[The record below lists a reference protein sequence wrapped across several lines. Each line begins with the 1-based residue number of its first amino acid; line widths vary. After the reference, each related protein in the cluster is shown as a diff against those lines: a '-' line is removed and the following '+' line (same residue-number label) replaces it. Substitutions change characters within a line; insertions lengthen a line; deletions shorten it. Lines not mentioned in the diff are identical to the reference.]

1 MSPERQTPVPIEE
14 EMRKSYLDYAMSVI
28 VGRALPDIRDGL
40 KPVHRRVLY
49 TMSVIGVA
57 WNRPYKKS
65 ARIVGDC
72 MGKYHPHGDSPIYE
86 ALVRMV
92 QEFSLRYPL
101 VDGQGNFGS
110 IDGDPAAAMR
120 YTEARLAK
128 IAHEMLA
135 DIDKDTVDFV
145 PNYDENEQEPVVLP
159 ARIPNLLVN
168 GSSGIA
174 VGMAT
179 NIPPHNLSEVVDGLI
194 MLIDNPE
201 ATVDDLMK
209 VIPGPDFPTRGY
221 IYGRGGIREAYTT
234 GRGII
239 TLRAKAHVEKLRGG
253 REAIIVTELP
263 YQVNKAT
270 LMEKIGELIRDKKI
284 EGISERRDES
294 SREGIRI
301 VLELGRGEM
310 PQIVSNQL
318 YKHTQMQT
326 TFGII
331 MLALVGRR
339 PQVVTLKQM
348 LTEFIAFRREVV
360 TRRTK
365 YDLARAEEKAHI
377 LEGLRKAVDQL
388 DLVIRLIRQAEDP
401 EAAKQALIRQLELS
415 EIQARHILDM
425 RLQRLTQLER
435 HKIVEEHEQT
445 LALIADLKGILAS
458 DERLMGIIK
467 EELAALKS
475 DFGDERRTEILDE
488 TTDLTIEDL
497 LADEEMVVTI
507 TRSGYIK
514 RTHVESYRSQKR
526 GGKGVTGMET
536 KEEDIVEDLFVASTH
551 AFLLF
556 FTNKGKV
563 HWLKVHEIP
572 EGGRQAK
579 GKAIVNMLSLAEGEA
594 VATCVPVRDFESGS
608 YVLFASKKGTVKK
621 TELSQFSHPRSGG
634 ILAISLE
641 TGDEVMAAR
650 RTDGQREVLLSTKA
664 GMIIR
669 FPEEEVRPMGRTAGG
684 VRGIDV
690 DDDDQVIAAEVVQE
704 GVSVFTI
711 TERGYGK
718 RTPLEEYRLQGRG
731 GKGII
736 DIKTEGRNGSVVG
749 MLQIRETDDILAV
762 TTKGQ
767 MIRVHGGDITSQGR
781 NTMGVRIIAL
791 DADDR
796 VGSVARVEAEQV
808 VEPPAEPSS

>member
-40 KPVHRRVLY
+40 KPVHRRVLFAMQELGL
-49 TMSVIGVA
+49 T
-57 WNRPYKKS
+57 WNRAYKKS
-65 ARIVGDC
+65 ARVVGEVL
-72 MGKYHPHGDSPIYE
+72 GKYHPHGDAPVYE

-110 IDGDPAAAMR
+110 IDGDPPAAMR
-120 YTEARLAK
+120 YTETRLAK
-128 IAHEMLA
+128 IAHELLA
-135 DIDKDTVDFV
+135 DIDKDTVAFT
-145 PNYDENEQEPVVLP
+145 PNFDESLQEPVVLP
-159 ARIPNLLVN
+159 TKVPNLLVN

-179 NIPPHNLSEVVDGLI
+179 NVPPHNLSEVVDGLI
-194 MLIDNPE
+194 KVIDNPE
-201 ATVDDLMK
+201 VTIEELMT

-239 TLRAKAHVEKLRGG
+239 TLRAKAHVEKMRGG

-263 YQVNKAT
+263 YQVNKAS
-270 LMEKIGELIRDKKI
+270 LMEKIGELVRDKKI

-294 SREGIRI
+294 SREGIRV

-310 PQIVSNQL
+310 PQIVINQL

-326 TFGII
+326 TFGVI
-331 MLALVGRR
+331 MLALVARR
-339 PQVVTLKQM
+339 PQVVNLKQM
-348 LTEFIAFRREVV
+348 LQEFVAFRREVV

-365 YDLARAEEKAHI
+365 YDLARAEERAHI
-377 LEGLRKAVDQL
+377 LEGLRKAVDQI
-388 DLVIRLIRQAEDP
+388 DLVIRLIRQAESPD
-401 EAAKQALIRQLELS
+401 AAKDALMRRLDLS
-415 EIQARHILDM
+415 EIQAKAILDM

-445 LALIADLKGILAS
+445 LALIEDLKGILAS
-458 DERLMGIIK
+458 EPRLLGIIK
-467 EELAALKS
+467 DELAALKEE
-475 DFGDERRTEILDE
+475 FGDARRTEILAE
-488 TTDLTIEDL
+488 TADLTIEDL
-497 LADEEMVVTI
+497 LADDDMVVTI

-514 RTHVESYRSQKR
+514 RTHVEAYRSQKR

-551 AFLLF
+551 SYLLF

-579 GKAIVNMLSLAEGEA
+579 GKAMANVLSLAEGER
-594 VATCVPVRDFESGS
+594 VATCVPVRDFESGG
-608 YVLFASKKGTVKK
+608 YVLFATKQGKVKK
-621 TELSQFSHPRSGG
+621 TELSAFSHPRAGG
-634 ILAISLE
+634 IQAITLE
-641 TGDEVMAAR
+641 DGDEVMAAR
-650 RTDGQREVLLSTKA
+650 RTDGQREVLLSTKL
-664 GMIIR
+664 GLIIR
-669 FPEEEVRPMGRTAGG
+669 FPEDEVRPMGRTAAG

-690 DDDDQVIAAEVVQE
+690 DEGDQVIAAETLKE
-704 GVSVFTI
+704 GVTI
-711 TERGYGK
+711 LTVTERGYGK
-718 RTPLEEYRLQGRG
+718 RTPLEEYRLQGRA

-736 DIKTEGRNGSVVG
+736 DIKTAGRNGAVVG
-749 MLQIRETDDILAV
+749 MLQVRAGDDILVV
-762 TTKGQ
+762 TTKGK
-767 MIRVHGGDITSQGR
+767 MIRLHADEITSQGR
-781 NTMGVRIIAL
+781 NTMGVRIIDL
-791 DADDR
+791 DADDQ
-796 VGSVARVEAEQV
+796 VGNLARVEAEQAAAP
-808 VEPPAEPSS
+808 EASSQ

>member
-40 KPVHRRVLY
+40 KPVHRRVLFAMQELGL
-49 TMSVIGVA
+49 T
-57 WNRPYKKS
+57 WNRAYKKS
-65 ARIVGDC
+65 ARVVGEVL
-72 MGKYHPHGDSPIYE
+72 GKYHPHGDAPVYE

-110 IDGDPAAAMR
+110 IDGDPPAAMR
-120 YTEARLAK
+120 YTETRLAK
-128 IAHEMLA
+128 IAHELLA
-135 DIDKDTVDFV
+135 DIDKDTVAFT
-145 PNYDENEQEPVVLP
+145 PNFDESLQEPVVLP
-159 ARIPNLLVN
+159 TKVPNLLVN

-179 NIPPHNLSEVVDGLI
+179 NVPPHNLSEVVDGLI
-194 MLIDNPE
+194 KVIDNPE
-201 ATVDDLMK
+201 VTIDELMT

-239 TLRAKAHVEKLRGG
+239 TLRAKAHVEKMRGG

-263 YQVNKAT
+263 YQVNKAS
-270 LMEKIGELIRDKKI
+270 LMEKIGELVRDKKI

-294 SREGIRI
+294 SREGIRV

-310 PQIVSNQL
+310 PQIVINQL

-326 TFGII
+326 TFGVI
-331 MLALVGRR
+331 MLALVARR
-339 PQVVTLKQM
+339 PQVVNLKQM
-348 LTEFIAFRREVV
+348 LQEFVAFRREVV

-365 YDLARAEEKAHI
+365 YDLARAEERAHI
-377 LEGLRKAVDQL
+377 LEGLRKAVDQI
-388 DLVIRLIRQAEDP
+388 DLVIRLIRQAESPD
-401 EAAKQALIRQLELS
+401 AAKDALMRRLALS
-415 EIQARHILDM
+415 EIQAKAILDM

-445 LALIADLKGILAS
+445 LALIEDLKGILAS
-458 DERLMGIIK
+458 EPRLLGIIK
-467 EELAALKS
+467 DELAALKEE
-475 DFGDERRTEILDE
+475 FGDARRTEILAE
-488 TTDLTIEDL
+488 TADLTIEDL
-497 LADEEMVVTI
+497 LADDDMVVTI

-514 RTHVESYRSQKR
+514 RTHVEAYRSQKR

-551 AFLLF
+551 SYLLF

-579 GKAIVNMLSLAEGEA
+579 GKAMANVLSLAEGER
-594 VATCVPVRDFESGS
+594 VATCVPVRDFESGG
-608 YVLFASKKGTVKK
+608 YVLFATKQGKVKK
-621 TELSQFSHPRSGG
+621 TELSAFSHPRAGG
-634 ILAISLE
+634 IQAITLE
-641 TGDEVMAAR
+641 DGDEVMAAR
-650 RTDGQREVLLSTKA
+650 RTDGQREVLLSTKL
-664 GMIIR
+664 GMIIC
-669 FPEEEVRPMGRTAGG
+669 FPEDEVRPMGRTAAG

-690 DDDDQVIAAEVVQE
+690 DEGDQVIAAETIKE
-704 GVSVFTI
+704 GVTI
-711 TERGYGK
+711 LTVTERGYGK
-718 RTPLEEYRLQGRG
+718 RTPLEEYRLQGRA

-736 DIKTEGRNGSVVG
+736 DIKTAGRNGAVVG
-749 MLQIRETDDILAV
+749 MLQVREGDDILVV
-762 TTKGQ
+762 TTKGK
-767 MIRVHGGDITSQGR
+767 MIRLHADEITSQGR
-781 NTMGVRIIAL
+781 NTMGVRIIDL
-791 DADDR
+791 DADDQ
-796 VGSVARVEAEQV
+796 VGNLARVEAEQASP
-808 VEPPAEPSS
+808 EASSE